1 MNIQTMREKETED
14 EDTRRKKLAMLLTA
28 DNMEDESQMDLA
40 LHGELAGKIVENIF
54 EQVRKE
60 REGEKKRKEARD
72 MRASSLIDDRTD

>member
-60 REGEKKRKEARD
+60 REGEKKGRKHGICVH
-72 MRASSLIDDRTD
+72 LP